1 MSNGNW
7 CYDVECYPNVFCCT
21 FVNLDSDEKR
31 IFVIGFRRDDRK
43 ELREFLSNEVKLLAG
58 YNSIDYDGPMLRFA
72 RDYNGDNVNKKL
84 LELSN
89 KLVSRTADID
99 NTMFGL
105 RYPKNRDE
113 WKNVDLMKILAAN
126 KESDGGRAYV
136 SLKQIAINLKW
147 PHVQDLP
154 YEPNS
159 YIRPEDL
166 ETLLAYNLNDV
177 LITKELYKKLEPLHE
192 VRRSLGELYKLDFSS
207 ASNSKMGEKILEKYY
222 AQEAGIKV
230 RDIKDRRT
238 ERYNVRLGDCLP
250 DYIRFSTPEL
260 KSLCERV
267 ASKIVYKDS
276 NFAFSDFVEFAG
288 CNFTLGIGGLHS
300 KDGPGIFESDSE
312 YIVQDGD
319 VASYYPNLITNN
331 NFYPEHLGPEF
342 IKVLKAMTEKRLQ
355 AKHEGNSVEAAGLKI
370 SINSIFGK
378 LKFDKFWLYDPKAFL
393 STTLTGQLSLL
404 MLIEGWHN
412 YGITILSANTD
423 GIVCKIPRDKLDIY
437 YEVAKKWE
445 NITGLSLEYT
455 AYKKYVRSD
464 VNSYITEKED
474 GTVKEKNRFSEEID
488 ISRGYNMPIVSRAL
502 KRYFIDGIPVKD
514 TIYNSRDIF
523 DFCISKKSDKKYEIT
538 FETIYGKEFVTKT
551 NRFYVSNLGGAL
563 IKNDKT
569 TGKKISM
576 MAKKNVTLLNDFDKD
591 KPFDTYDI
599 NYNFYI
605 TEVEKIID
613 EIKPKQLTFGW

>member
-1 MSNGNW
+1 MQSTIIQDISKLENSDIISAKKTIEKEIENLKVLENSLDSSLTKVLNLMQNTQGRIVFTGMGKSGIIGRKIVYALFSLKERRWQSMSNGNW

-58 YNSIDYDGPMLRFA
+58 YNSIDYDGPTLRFA

-89 KLVSRTADID
+89 KLVSRTADSD

-147 PHVQDLP
+147 AHVQDLP

-260 KSLCERV
+260 KSLYERV
-267 ASKIVYKDS
+267 A
-276 NFAFSDFVEFAG
+276 
-288 CNFTLGIGGLHS
+288 
-300 KDGPGIFESDSE
+300 
-312 YIVQDGD
+312 
-319 VASYYPNLITNN
+319 
-331 NFYPEHLGPEF
+331 
-342 IKVLKAMTEKRLQ
+342 
-355 AKHEGNSVEAAGLKI
+355 
-370 SINSIFGK
+370 
-378 LKFDKFWLYDPKAFL
+378 
-393 STTLTGQLSLL
+393 
-404 MLIEGWHN
+404 
-412 YGITILSANTD
+412 
-423 GIVCKIPRDKLDIY
+423 
-437 YEVAKKWE
+437 
-445 NITGLSLEYT
+445 
-455 AYKKYVRSD
+455 
-464 VNSYITEKED
+464 
-474 GTVKEKNRFSEEID
+474 
-488 ISRGYNMPIVSRAL
+488 RA
-502 KRYFIDGIPVKD
+502 R
-514 TIYNSRDIF
+514 
-523 DFCISKKSDKKYEIT
+523 
-538 FETIYGKEFVTKT
+538 
-551 NRFYVSNLGGAL
+551 
-563 IKNDKT
+563 
-569 TGKKISM
+569 
-576 MAKKNVTLLNDFDKD
+576 
-591 KPFDTYDI
+591 TY
-599 NYNFYI
+599 
-605 TEVEKIID
+605 
-613 EIKPKQLTFGW
+613 L